1 MHNPWLID
9 DVHILLRLLL
19 SMLLG
24 GLIGLERESSN
35 RAAGLRTHILVC
47 LGSTLIMMLSIYGFA
62 EFANEMNIRMD
73 PARLASAVITGI
85 GFLGAGTIL
94 FTGKSITGLTT
105 AASLWVVAALG
116 LSVGAGFNF
125 AAIATTILILMT
137 LVFLNKIEQRYI
149 NGNKLHLVTIHA
161 INVPGFLDNVSN
173 LFNEEGFTIRKC
185 IVNERSTV
193 PYGELLPPQ
202 TTIELTMHVLIK
214 RTFDPIHISSKV
226 RGLEGVTMISL
237 E

>member
-1 MHNPWLID
+1 MNNPWLID
-9 DVHILLRLLL
+9 NLHIFLRLLL

-62 EFANEMNIRMD
+62 EFANETNIRMD

-105 AASLWVVAALG
+105 AASVWVVAALG

-125 AAIATTILILMT
+125 AAITATALILLT
-137 LVFLNKIEQRYI
+137 LILFNKIEQRYI
-149 NGNKLHLVTIHA
+149 KGNKLHIVTIHA
-161 INVPGFLDNVSN
+161 TNSPGFLDDVST
-173 LFNEEGFTIRKC
+173 LFKEEGFTIKKC
-185 IVNERSTV
+185 IVNERNTA
-193 PYGELLPPQ
+193 PYGEIQPPG

-214 RTFDPIHISSKV
+214 RTFDPIYVSYKIQSLV
-226 RGLEGVTMISL
+226 GVTMISL